1 MSKKLDDAEFL
12 KEKILAS
19 GVSKKVLNKLYKE
32 KQSDSGISK
41 RYSKVS
47 DATIYQNILGD
58 LGISLISQPTVS
70 TSAKSDFQKYLEYRE
85 STRETCLYVW
95 ESLKPKI
102 YDLINKVEKVEIEE
116 KLSKAQTDS
125 DQSRIDY
132 FRKNEYKNDVQEFLD
147 EKTTTT
153 EFIYPELIKATNL
166 LENQYVASLLIHD
179 DDWKNP
185 KDYDELYNLDAGLF
199 DAVPKIVKEIFHTI
213 YRAFLQ
219 IGHSK
224 YESFPRSSNTFQPH
238 KSFEQE
244 NIRLRY
250 PNGRVNPYRAPTRPP
265 PYNQWYHDRA
275 APDEFLQ
282 CFSGIVSFIDSL
294 RNFEAHKEDGDTKQ
308 RFNLADRYIKDPL
321 TNMSS
326 PGNFVVLANNS
337 INFLYEFIEIIQIW
351 LDSKKIEKKALS
363 GRIPT

>member
-1 MSKKLDDAEFL
+1 MSKKFDDADFF
-12 KEKILAS
+12 KEKILAN
-19 GVSKKVLNKLYKE
+19 GVTKKELAKLYKE

-41 RYSKVS
+41 RFAKVS
-47 DATIYQNILGD
+47 DTTIYQNILGD

-70 TSAKSDFQKYLEYRE
+70 TSTKSSFQQYLEYRE

-116 KLSKAQTDS
+116 KLSKAQIDS
-125 DQSRIDY
+125 DQPRIDY
-132 FRKNEYKNDVQEFLD
+132 FKNKEYKNDVEKFLD
-147 EKTTTT
+147 EKTTMT

-166 LENQYVASLLIHD
+166 FENQYVPSLLIHD
-179 DDWKNP
+179 EDWKHP
-185 KDYDELYNLDAGLF
+185 KDYDELYNLDSGLF

-219 IGHSK
+219 TGHSK
-224 YESFPRSSNTFQPH
+224 YESFPRSSNVFQPH
-238 KSFEQE
+238 KSFERE

-250 PNGRVNPYRAPTRPP
+250 PNGRTNPYRAPS
-265 PYNQWYHDRA
+265 YKQLDEWYHDMA
-275 APDEFLQ
+275 APNEFLQ
-282 CFSGIVSFIDSL
+282 CFSGIISFIDSL

-321 TNMSS
+321 TDMSS

-337 INFLYEFIEIIQIW
+337 INFIYEFMEIIQIW